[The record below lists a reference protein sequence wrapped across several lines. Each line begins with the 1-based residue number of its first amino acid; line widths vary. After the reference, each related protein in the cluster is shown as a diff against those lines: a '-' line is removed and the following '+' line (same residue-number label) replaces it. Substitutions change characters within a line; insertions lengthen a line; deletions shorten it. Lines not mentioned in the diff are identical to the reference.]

1 MRVGIL
7 TFHCARN
14 YGAVLQAYAL
24 QTYLEKQ
31 GHQVYV
37 IDYRPSYLV
46 EPYRLFKFGEW
57 RDKGFLAGL
66 KWNLRELL
74 VAPIRGLR
82 NYRFE
87 RFVRRRLHLLRID
100 FDKPC
105 NDIDAFVFGSDQIW
119 NPNICGGY
127 DYHYLADAVAFRGKK
142 CIAYSASVGRVANI
156 EDGNRQLLDRL
167 SYFDKIGV
175 RENSL
180 LEWLKVKGID
190 NAVMTLDPVMLV
202 GSDGF
207 ESIIR
212 EPKIRKPFLLLFM
225 LWRFPIANKV
235 AKIVAERKNL
245 DIIELAPVYETFRF
259 RGKMQV
265 ASPETFLWMIKEAS
279 YVVTTSFHATA
290 FSIMF
295 KKNFTAVSSFDS
307 QNERVQ
313 SLLSLFDLESR
324 LCFNE
329 DNIDFSP
336 IDYERDLDKFESVKK
351 ESEIVLNSLA

>member
-105 NDIDAFVFGSDQIW
+105 KDIDAFVFGSDQIW

-156 EDGNRQLLDRL
+156 EDGNRQLLDCMP
-167 SYFDKIGV
+167 YFDIIGV

-190 NAVMTLDPVMLV
+190 NAVMTLDPVMLA
-202 GSDGF
+202 GNDGF
-207 ESIIR
+207 KPIIR
-212 EPKIRKPFLLLFM
+212 EQKRRKPYLLLFM
-225 LWRFPIANKV
+225 IERLPI
-235 AKIVAERKNL
+235 AKIVAKKVADREDL
-245 DIIELAPVYETFRF
+245 DIIELTSYYETFRF
-259 RGKMQV
+259 RGTVQT
-265 ASPETFLWMIKEAS
+265 ASPETFLEMIKNAS
-279 YVVTTSFHATA
+279 YIVTTSFHAAA

-295 KKNFTAVSSFDS
+295 KKNFTAVSSSDS

-313 SLLSLFDLESR
+313 SLLSLFDLHSR
-324 LCFNE
+324 LCYDE
-329 DNIDFSP
+329 TNIDFSP
-336 IDYERDLDKFESVKK
+336 IDYERDFDRFETVKK
-351 ESEIVLNSLA
+351 DSEIVLDALC

>member
-24 QTYLEKQ
+24 QTYLEKL

-105 NDIDAFVFGSDQIW
+105 KDIDAFVFGSDQIW

-202 GSDGF
+202 GNNTFNTITQGH
-207 ESIIR
+207 
-212 EPKIRKPFLLLFM
+212 KARKPFLLLFM
-225 LWRFPIANKV
+225 IARYSRAV
-235 AKIVAERKNL
+235 EIARIVAARNNL
-245 DIIELAPVYETFRF
+245 EILELTSNLETFAF
-259 RGKMQV
+259 KGKVQTK
-265 ASPETFLWMIKEAS
+265 SPESFLGLIKEAS
-279 YVVTTSFHATA
+279 YIVTTSFHATA
-290 FSIMF
+290 FSILF

-329 DNIDFSP
+329 DDIDFSP
-336 IDYERDLDKFESVKK
+336 IDYERDFDKFESVKK
-351 ESEIVLNSLA
+351 ESEMVLNSLA